1 MKIFL
6 DKYLN
11 KLFRASVLKN
21 RGVVIPEDR
30 RLNCSTKE
38 ITIDKSKDNYVVY
51 FALPF
56 DPDLWQALD
65 VDNRAIAYDGI
76 WITPNKGCKC
86 RDIIEI
92 TFDDISKMIAE
103 LPESETVGL
112 ERWMSEESRKAY
124 EAEREAVRKEGIA
137 KIKGVPLANFTKE
150 DSRANFLHLLYCLQY
165 SRTWEW
171 IFPVITD

>member
-1 MKIFL
+1 MKVFL

-11 KLFRASVLKN
+11 RLFRASVLKN
-21 RGVVIPEDR
+21 MGLDIPSDR

-65 VDNRAIAYDGI
+65 VDNRAIAYDGV
-76 WITPNKGCKC
+76 WNAPDKGCKC

-112 ERWMSEESRKAY
+112 ERWMSKESREAY
-124 EAEREAVRKEGIA
+124 EAKKEAARKEGIA
-137 KIKGVPLANFTKE
+137 KIKNLPLVSFTKE
-150 DSRANFLHLLYCLQY
+150 DSRKL
-165 SRTWEW
+165 
-171 IFPVITD
+171 